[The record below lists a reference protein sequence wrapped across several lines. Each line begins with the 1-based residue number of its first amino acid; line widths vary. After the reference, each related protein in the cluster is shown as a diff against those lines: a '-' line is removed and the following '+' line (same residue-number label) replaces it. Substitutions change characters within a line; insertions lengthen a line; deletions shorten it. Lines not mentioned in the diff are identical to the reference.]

1 MTHDYKH
8 AKRPKDRRSTKR
20 RRTDEAPTP
29 GWVWLLAGL
38 LIGLLLAGVVYYKD
52 LVPTETKA
60 RTTGTSQKTQTK
72 AEDDRA
78 QAASSEQA
86 ADTGPGFDFY
96 EMLPSFEIV
105 IPERELDVRRD
116 RERTPVRE
124 EGSYILQVGAFQN
137 HADADRVKAKLAL
150 MGVESNIQKVSIDK
164 QTWHRVRVGP
174 IRDLDELN
182 ATRAKLRDAGVEML
196 IIRAGS

>member
-1 MTHDYKH
+1 MTRDYKH
-8 AKRPKDRRSTKR
+8 TKRPKDRRSKAR
-20 RRTDEAPTP
+20 RQSDQAPTP
-29 GWVWLLAGL
+29 GWVWMLAGL
-38 LIGLLLAGVVYYKD
+38 VLGLLLAGVFYYKD
-52 LVPTETKA
+52 LAPVGKPGATAAGSEPGFYKVVPRDPPGAAEETPDK
-60 RTTGTSQKTQTK
+60 
-72 AEDDRA
+72 
-78 QAASSEQA
+78 
-86 ADTGPGFDFY
+86 PGFDFY
-96 EMLPSFEIV
+96 EMLPNFEVV

-174 IRDLDELN
+174 IKDLDELN
-182 ATRAKLRDAGVEML
+182 ATRARLLDAGVEML
-196 IIRAGS
+196 IIRSGT